1 MTTTSLLVIGGTG
14 QISASVVRQAL
25 HDGLAVTV
33 LNRGSTT
40 IRPVPAGVEQL
51 VADVRDEEA
60 LVATLAGRRFY
71 AVADFLTFT
80 PDQLASMLRTVAPL
94 TDQYVFIGSASAYQ
108 KPPVALPISESTPLF
123 NPWWEYS
130 RDKIACER
138 LLRDE
143 HLAGRV
149 RATVVRPSHTYDET
163 QVPLLGGWTTVERMR
178 RGAPIVLH
186 GDGTSMWAL
195 THSADFARAF
205 VGLLGHPDAFG
216 EAFNIMSPELLTWNT
231 IARDLA
237 DAAGA
242 ALHVVHRT
250 THDLTEAVPEWT
262 ADLCGDRSHPA
273 VFDTTKIRAIVP
285 DWEARVPFAE
295 GARQIVAWHDADAS
309 RRTLDP
315 WVDDAYERLV
325 AL

>member
-1 MTTTSLLVIGGTG
+1 MTSTSLLVIGGTG

-25 HDGLAVTV
+25 RDGLAVTV

-60 LVATLAGRRFY
+60 LVATLGGRRFDS
-71 AVADFLTFT
+71 VADFLTFT
-80 PDQLASMLRTVAPL
+80 PDQLASMLRVVAPL

-108 KPPVALPISESTPLF
+108 KPPVSLPITEATPLF
-123 NPWWEYS
+123 NPWWSYS

-149 RATVVRPSHTYDET
+149 QATVVRPSHTYDET
-163 QVPLLGGWTTVERMR
+163 AVPLLGGWTTIERMR
-178 RGAPIVLH
+178 RGDPIVLH
-186 GDGTSMWAL
+186 GDGTSLWAL

-205 VGLLGHPDAFG
+205 VGLLGHPGALG
-216 EAFNIMSPELLTWNT
+216 EAFHIMSPELLTWNM

-242 ALHVVHRT
+242 SLHVVHRT
-250 THDLTEAVPEWT
+250 TQVLTDEVPEWT

-273 VFDTTKIRAIVP
+273 VFDTSKIRALVP
-285 DWEARVPFAE
+285 GWEARVPFAE

-309 RRTLDP
+309 RRTVDP
-315 WVDDAYERLV
+315 WVDGAYERLV